1 MPPTRFQLEIIMS
14 NTALRDMLVFS
25 YPVVL
30 LILLPA
36 LYYHHRAA
44 FVFFLR
50 AQNFVA
56 KPVHHN
62 LGRMSNVLTYRYT
75 TVGRLDRTQPKAD
88 VRRTI
93 KLANLVCQ

>member
-93 KLANLVCQ
+93 KLANFACQ